1 MIKTLKLTNFFSFSD
16 QTIELEQDTNL
27 LIGING
33 SGKSNFLKAVRLL
46 RIGAIGNQ
54 EDSAM
59 MDLLIRNWGGVDNIF
74 CKSNLNQKF
83 KNSIGLEFVLNG
95 NVLSKYGP
103 YSFKDDVLYKIKI
116 IKKPGTENYFI
127 SEKLQ
132 TNIINGF
139 IFLEFYNGSGRVQE
153 RVEDEG
159 VHFVQYNDYNP
170 RELALSKISEF
181 DSDRYLPLT
190 IIKKA
195 IKEIVVYNYFDT
207 TPESKIRNA
216 MSATSSETRLLQ
228 NGSNLTQVL
237 NTIKIKHKT
246 YFKRIKELLKDVNE
260 RFVGFDFNMLGSG
273 FFELLLD
280 EDGLESSI
288 HVTHISDGTLRYLC
302 LLAILCNPNRG
313 AFICIDEPEIGL
325 HPDMI
330 FNISMAIQEA
340 SETSTM
346 IIATHS
352 ENVLNSFKIEKL
364 RVFEKDDGNVSIV
377 KKYTENDFQGWY
389 EVFSPG
395 NMWRSGDLGGKRW

>member
-1 MIKTLKLTNFFSFSD
+1 MIKTIKLTNFFSFREQAID
-16 QTIELEQDTNL
+16 LEKDTNL

-33 SGKSNFLKAVRLL
+33 SGKSNFLKAIRLL
-46 RIGAIGNQ
+46 RNGVVGNQ

-59 MDLLIRNWGGVDNIF
+59 SDLLIRSWGGVDNIY
-74 CKSNLNQKF
+74 CKSCISQKH

-95 NVLSKYGP
+95 EILSKFGHYD
-103 YSFKDDVLYKIKI
+103 FKDDILYKIII
-116 IKKPGTENYFI
+116 IKKPGSENYFI
-127 SEKLQ
+127 SEKIQ
-132 TNIINGF
+132 TNIENGF
-139 IFLEFYNGSGRVQE
+139 IFLEFYNGSGQVQE
-153 RVEDEG
+153 KVEDEG
-159 VHFVQYNDYNP
+159 VHFVKYNDYNP
-170 RELALSKISEF
+170 KELALSKISEF

-207 TPESKIRNA
+207 TPDSRLRSA
-216 MSATSSETRLLQ
+216 MSATSSDSKLLS

-246 YFKRIKELLKDVNE
+246 NFKRIQELLKDVNE

-313 AFICIDEPEIGL
+313 AFICIDEPEVGL

-330 FNISMAIQEA
+330 FNISNAIQEA
-340 SETSTM
+340 SEDSTM

-352 ENVLNSFKIEKL
+352 ENVLNSFKIENL
-364 RVFEKDDGNVSIV
+364 RVFEKDEGNSSIV
-377 KKYTENDFQGWY
+377 KKYTEKDFEGWY
-389 EVFSPG
+389 QEFSPG